1 MTKTHYP
8 FPSIEQFSHVRRNV
22 QWKAQYRGHDE
33 NNEPIMD
40 RTAQMP
46 VLAYIGTTKLH
57 GTNFALV
64 LSKNDFYCQS
74 RERIITPES
83 DNAGAAKFIH
93 SMSEDEM
100 NILRSNID
108 WEKIEKVAI
117 YSEWAGRGIQKNVAI
132 SQIDKAVFVFKAAII
147 SEDGREEWI
156 STRGWKLPTGFYD
169 IYSFPNSVFHIDI
182 DFEKPEYAVD
192 QINKWVLQVEEECP
206 VGKAFGISGIGEGIV
221 FSCVTPGWESSKFW
235 MKCKGAKHANSK
247 VKTMVKVDIE
257 KYESEQAF
265 VTAVLNEGR
274 LEQGYNWLKENNK
287 AQDQS
292 GTGEFIRWIFQDVL
306 KECKLEMEASGIQ
319 EKELGKLLANPAKK
333 WYFNR
338 INTF

>member
-64 LSKNDFYCQS
+64 LSKKD
-74 RERIITPES
+74 
-83 DNAGAAKFIH
+83 
-93 SMSEDEM
+93 
-100 NILRSNID
+100 
-108 WEKIEKVAI
+108 
-117 YSEWAGRGIQKNVAI
+117 
-132 SQIDKAVFVFKAAII
+132 
-147 SEDGREEWI
+147 
-156 STRGWKLPTGFYD
+156 
-169 IYSFPNSVFHIDI
+169 
-182 DFEKPEYAVD
+182 
-192 QINKWVLQVEEECP
+192 
-206 VGKAFGISGIGEGIV
+206 
-221 FSCVTPGWESSKFW
+221 
-235 MKCKGAKHANSK
+235 
-247 VKTMVKVDIE
+247 
-257 KYESEQAF
+257 F